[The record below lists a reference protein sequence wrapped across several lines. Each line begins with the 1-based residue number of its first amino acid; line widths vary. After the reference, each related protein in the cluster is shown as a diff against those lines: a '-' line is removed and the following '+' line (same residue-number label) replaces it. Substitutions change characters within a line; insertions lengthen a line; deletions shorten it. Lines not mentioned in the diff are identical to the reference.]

1 MWKASQLFSL
11 PSIANRKVGEEHN
24 LLITPSWASLPA
36 DLVVAIYAA
45 RTTQPDGPL
54 VLGTKDR

>member
-1 MWKASQLFSL
+1 M
-11 PSIANRKVGEEHN
+11 
-24 LLITPSWASLPA
+24 ITPSWASLPT

-54 VLGTKDR
+54 VLGTKDRLSWELYFLNSG